1 MEQTRLDIVTVE
13 DIYLEFENQ
22 HHKDI
27 VFYAIKEDLFRNRVG
42 YVLDK
47 RQLIDWFC
55 KRFFEFDLEV
65 SVGELVE
72 IAKGNGIIIK

>member
-1 MEQTRLDIVTVE
+1 MEQLKLDLVTIE
-13 DIYLEFENQ
+13 DIYLEFENV
-22 HHKDI
+22 HHKEI
-27 VFYAIKEDLFRNRVG
+27 VNYAIKEDLFKGNIK
-42 YVLDK
+42 YDFNK
-47 RQLIDWFC
+47 RQLVNWFC